1 MNLREDELHALIR
14 RALDEDMP
22 FGDLTSE
29 LLIEDDRQGTADAL
43 VKGAPL
49 VAAGVHVAGEV
60 FRLIDASSRF
70 WAKAAD
76 GEMVQPGESLFRV
89 EGMART
95 LLAGERVALNLLQR
109 ICGIATETRAFVD
122 AVAGTGVKI
131 LDTRK
136 TTPGLRALE
145 KYAVAAG
152 GGQNHRFSLSD
163 GILIKENHI
172 SAAGGIRP
180 AVAAALARRSGHL
193 LRIEVEVSDL
203 DQVAEA
209 LEAGAEMLLLDNF
222 LPEEVRRAVALVQKR
237 IPLEVSGGVT
247 LDTVRAFAEAGPDF
261 ISIGHLT
268 HSAPACDISL
278 LFGAPGPAISC
289 H

>member
-1 MNLREDELHALIR
+1 
-14 RALDEDMP
+14 
-22 FGDLTSE
+22 
-29 LLIEDDRQGTADAL
+29 
-43 VKGAPL
+43 
-49 VAAGVHVAGEV
+49 
-60 FRLIDASSRF
+60 
-70 WAKAAD
+70 
-76 GEMVQPGESLFRV
+76 
-89 EGMART
+89 MART

>member
-1 MNLREDELHALIR
+1 MSLREDELHGLIR

-29 LLIEDDRQGTADAL
+29 LLIESDRQATAEAL
-43 VKGAPL
+43 AKGAPL
-49 VAAGVHVAGEV
+49 VAAGIHVAGMV
-60 FRLIDASSRF
+60 FRQLDEATRF
-70 WAKAAD
+70 WAKVAD
-76 GEMVQPGESLFRV
+76 GETVQPGESLFRV
-89 EGMART
+89 EGPART

-109 ICGIATETRAFVD
+109 TCGIATETRAFVD

-136 TTPGLRALE
+136 TTPGLRTLE

-172 SAAGGIRP
+172 SAAGGIRQ
-180 AVAAALARRSGHL
+180 AVSAALTRRSGHL
-193 LRIEVEVSDL
+193 LRVEVEVVDL
-203 DQVAEA
+203 DQAEEA
-209 LEAGAEMLLLDNF
+209 LSAGAEMLLLDNF
-222 LPEEVRRAVALVQKR
+222 LPEEVRGAVTLVQGR
-237 IPLEVSGGVT
+237 VPLEVSGGVT
-247 LDTVRAFAEAGPDF
+247 LETVRAFAEAGPDF

-278 LFGAPGPAISC
+278 LFDERGPAVGC